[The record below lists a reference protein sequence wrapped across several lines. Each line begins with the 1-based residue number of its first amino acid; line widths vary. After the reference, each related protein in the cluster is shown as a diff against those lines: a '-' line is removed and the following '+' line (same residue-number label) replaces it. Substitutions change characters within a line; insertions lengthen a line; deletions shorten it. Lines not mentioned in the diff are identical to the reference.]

1 MSNVLFRFFR
11 YLVLLLGMFAVAACT
26 STNPGTAPGVQ
37 AGAGGETAAPAHG
50 LPPAA
55 GTAANGGLRMVHD
68 LPAPAATVGGT
79 EQPIA
84 PADVLE
90 VFVFQVPDLSRTV
103 QVDASGRITLP
114 LIGSLSVAGKSVS
127 AVRDM
132 ITRAYASNYLQDP
145 QISVTVKSSA
155 SLRVTVDGEVNRSG
169 VFPLPPT
176 ATLLD
181 AIALAGGLNNVADT
195 TKLYVFR
202 KIEGHTL
209 VANYDLSQIRS
220 GARTNPRIFGGDV
233 VIAFSSAGKVAMQ
246 HLREALG
253 IAVPVVSLATP

>member
-1 MSNVLFRFFR
+1 MTRLLFRLCR
-11 YLVLLLGMFAVAACT
+11 HLLLLSGVVAVAACT
-26 STNPGTAPGVQ
+26 STNPDPRPGGP
-37 AGAGGETAAPAHG
+37 AGAGESAVPAHAI
-50 LPPAA
+50 PASVGSSA
-55 GTAANGGLRMVHD
+55 SGDLRMVQD

-84 PADVLE
+84 ASDVLE
-90 VFVFQVPDLSRTV
+90 VFIFQVPDLSRTV

-114 LIGSLSVAGKSVS
+114 LIGSLNVAGKSVG

-132 ITRAYASNYLQDP
+132 ITQAYASNYLQNP
-145 QISVTVKSSA
+145 QVSVMVKSSA

-195 TKLYVFR
+195 TKLFVFR
-202 KIEGHTL
+202 NIDGHTL

-220 GARTNPRIFGGDV
+220 GARANPRIFGGDV